1 MRCDDVTSRLTAY
14 VDGELDDAT
23 GSALR
28 GHLRTCEACH
38 AAAEDEVAVRDAM
51 AKLPTPDVPPE
62 LWRSIQT
69 QLAEHE
75 VADSK
80 RSRAW
85 LWWQVVRPKLIPS
98 LLFAGAATLAV
109 VAYVRHGHNA
119 SEPAPQSAHATTPA
133 PQPAHATTPG
143 APVGPTPIATTH
155 IKDPMAAPSVDTDCD
170 LHAITAGARATTDE
184 QTDSARVAGLA
195 DAIDRC
201 YGAAAAELLA
211 MVAEDRPAWSKDRA
225 TSFDAEL
232 DTARRAVTT
241 APAGRPRERAWQAVI
256 QLLQRAVTVQ
266 MIAEVTR

>member
-1 MRCDDVTSRLTAY
+1 LRCDDIIRRLTAY

-28 GHLRTCEACH
+28 GHLRTCATCH

-51 AKLPTPDVPPE
+51 AKLPTPDVPAE

-69 QLAEHE
+69 QLAERE

-109 VAYVRHGHNA
+109 VAYVRHGHTA
-119 SEPAPQSAHATTPA
+119 SEPAPQTAHATAPGSAHATSPA
-133 PQPAHATTPG
+133 PPI
-143 APVGPTPIATTH
+143 GPTPIATTH
-155 IKDPMAAPSVDTDCD
+155 IKDPLAPPSVDADCD
-170 LHAITAGARATTDE
+170 LHAVTAGARATLGEETD
-184 QTDSARVAGLA
+184 TARVAGMA
-195 DAIDRC
+195 EAIDRC
-201 YGAAAAELLA
+201 YSAAAAELLA

-225 TSFDAEL
+225 ASFDAEL
-232 DTARRAVTT
+232 DTARHAVTT